1 MRDTLARLE
10 QTISQRSSAAPD
22 SSYVASLFAKGRGKI
37 AQKVGEEATETIIA
51 ALSGDADHLTAE
63 SRVGAVCVD
72 GDGVLLGHKFPC
84 RGTGSKQVALQMV
97 QCRNCRPPGLWGR
110 TRSHGKGCDVTSRHH
125 CCL

>member
-10 QTISQRSSAAPD
+10 HTIAQRANAAPD

-63 SRVGAVCVD
+63 AAD
-72 GDGVLLGHKFPC
+72 LLFHLMILLNEG
-84 RGTGSKQVALQMV
+84 GVALDDV
-97 QCRNCRPPGLWGR
+97 LAELDRREGVSGLVEKAARDNSGE
-110 TRSHGKGCDVTSRHH
+110 
-125 CCL
+125 

>member
-10 QTISQRSSAAPD
+10 QTIAERSNAAPD

-63 SRVGAVCVD
+63 AAD
-72 GDGVLLGHKFPC
+72 LLFHLMILLAEG
-84 RGTGSKQVALQMV
+84 GVALDDV
-97 QCRNCRPPGLWGR
+97 LAELDRREGVSGLVEKAARENSGE
-110 TRSHGKGCDVTSRHH
+110 
-125 CCL
+125 